1 MDDNAEAVPAPTRAD
16 YKSRPGA
23 LIWFFHKSRDNW
35 KRKHQDLKATVK
47 GYKNRIADLTKSR
60 EQWKLK
66 AEQAGERLATLEAE
80 NAELRAQRAEEEKK
94 KNGPGGGP
102 LRLTPQEQQVP
113 RGQQYAVGVVRRFL
127 ALVLETGASFC
138 GAAGALALLHPPTRP
153 AENTPVASTGRLWMM
168 RVGLAALVAPKVIAT
183 DWVWM
188 VDHSIQIGP
197 CKCLVIL
204 GLRLSEFTIA
214 RPLCH
219 QDMELIDLVPMEHA
233 TKQTVAGCWEAA
245 VAKTGVPRAILSD
258 HGADLH
264 GAAEIFRARHPE
276 TSELYDIKHK
286 AACLLKARLEADER
300 WKRFA
305 SQSGQTKFTI
315 QQTPLAFLVPP
326 SQRSKA
332 RFMNLSELVTWG
344 RQTLALLDDPARLQ
358 GLGVSVELVQSKL
371 GWLSEFREALAEW
384 SAYHEVIEG
393 VLDFVRGRGLYVGAG
408 PDLAAAVSAPSEAA
422 AEGLRQQ
429 LIGFVTSESLKA
441 RPGEVLPGTTEVVES
456 CFGKLKALEDGQSK
470 SGFTGLVL
478 SLGAMVSTRTA
489 ETIGAAL
496 ERCRVR
502 DVLKWCKEKLGVS
515 VQSQRRR
522 AYGPPKCATN
532 PG

>member
-1 MDDNAEAVPAPTRAD
+1 
-16 YKSRPGA
+16 
-23 LIWFFHKSRDNW
+23 
-35 KRKHQDLKATVK
+35 
-47 GYKNRIADLTKSR
+47 
-60 EQWKLK
+60 
-66 AEQAGERLATLEAE
+66 
-80 NAELRAQRAEEEKK
+80 
-94 KNGPGGGP
+94 
-102 LRLTPQEQQVP
+102 VP
-113 RGQQYAVGVVRRFL
+113 RGQQYAVGVVLRFL
-127 ALVLETGASFC
+127 ALVLEKGASLRS
-138 GAAGALALLHPPTRP
+138 AAGALDLLNPPTCP
-153 AENTPVASTGRLWMM
+153 AENTPVASTGRLWLM
-168 RVGLAALVAPKVIAT
+168 RVGLAALVGPKVLAA

-204 GLRLSEFTIA
+204 GLRLRDFAIA

-219 QDMELIDLVPMEHA
+219 QDMELIDLVPMAHA
-233 TKQTVAGCWEAA
+233 TKQTVAACLEAA

-264 GAAEIFRARHPE
+264 GGATIFRAEHPE

-286 AACLLKARLEADER
+286 AACLLKARLGADGR
-300 WKRFA
+300 WTRFA
-305 SQSGQTKFTI
+305 SLSGQAKFAL

-332 RFMNLSELVTWG
+332 RFMNLSALVAWG
-344 RQTLALLDDPARLQ
+344 RQTLALLDDPSRLQ
-358 GLGVSVELVQSKL
+358 GRPVSLEPMRRKL

-384 SAYHEVIEG
+384 SADHEVIEG
-393 VLDFVRGRGLYVGAG
+393 ALAFVRGRGLYAGAG
-408 PDLAAAVSAPSEAA
+408 PDLAAAVSAPSEGG
-422 AEGLRQQ
+422 AEDLRQQ
-429 LIGFVTSESLKA
+429 LIGFVASESLQA
-441 RPGEVLPGTTEVVES
+441 RPGEVLPGTTEVLES

-478 SLGAMVSTRTA
+478 SLGAMVTTRTA

-502 DVLKWCKEKLGVS
+502 DVVNWCKEKLGES
-515 VQSQRRR
+515 VQSQRRQ
-522 AYGPPKCATN
+522 AYGPPRCATN